1 MRVKKSYIFILL
13 SVSLSSF
20 VVTLASGQDRPFSKE
35 ARQKAE
41 ALLKQMT
48 WDEKIGQL
56 NEPSG
61 IIMPGLSEQKP
72 DESIVQGKVGSIL
85 WLNDVKEINRCLF
98 DRKVPE
104 PGFERVALQ
113 PGETKTLTF
122 SLGKNELQFWGPQQK
137 Q

>member
-1 MRVKKSYIFILL
+1 M
-13 SVSLSSF
+13 
-20 VVTLASGQDRPFSKE
+20 TL
-35 ARQKAE
+35 
-41 ALLKQMT
+41 
-48 WDEKIGQL
+48 DEKIDRL
-56 NEPSG
+56 NEPFG
-61 IIMPGLSEQKP
+61 IIMPGLSEQKL
-72 DESIVQGKVGSIL
+72 DESIVPGKVGSIL

-113 PGETKTLTF
+113 PGETKPPTF